1 MEPKKFTVK
10 LNEQS
15 KKTLTQFSKNERKQI
30 IAKLIQLE
38 DNPYKDARK
47 FIGMEFWCLRE
58 GYFRIIYTIDNG
70 VLLVLV
76 IRIGLR
82 KDIYKRL

>member
-1 MEPKKFTVK
+1 MESKKFAVK

-15 KKTLTQFSKNERKQI
+15 KKTLTQLPKNDRKQI

-38 DNPYKDARK
+38 DNPYKDAK
-47 FIGMEFWCLRE
+47 KLKGMEFWRLRA
-58 GYFRIIYTIDNG
+58 GDFRIIYTIDNG